1 MNKTKISNILKIVI
15 GSFIVVSIVMA
26 SAVYMNQNTKNEY
39 EQEIQLTQLR
49 ANDHRQMMGY
59 IIKTSENKVIVIDG
73 GTSEDAPNLEK
84 HISELG
90 NKVDVWFITH
100 PHSDHAGA
108 IKKIIEETEIQIDKV
123 YYTMNNIEW
132 YQQYATERAY
142 EAEDFKSAIQNE
154 RVKDITEEVTLNQII
169 NIDFI
174 KCEILGIK
182 NPEITNDA
190 INNSS
195 MVIKMNLPE
204 TSILFLA
211 DTGVESGDK
220 LLNTQK
226 DKIKSDIVQV
236 AHHGQNGA
244 KESLYQAIQPSICL
258 WPTPEWIWNNDNG
271 EGENTGPW
279 TTFETRNWMEKLEVK
294 QNIIEKD
301 GDITITV
308 K

>member
-26 SAVYMNQNTKNEY
+26 SAIYMNQNTKNEY

-49 ANDHRQMMGY
+49 ANVHRQMMGY
-59 IIKTSENKVIVIDG
+59 IIKTSENKIIVIDG

-108 IKKIIEETEIQIDKV
+108 IKKIIEETEIRIDKI

-154 RVKDITEEVTLNQII
+154 RVKDKTEEVTLNQII

-174 KCEILGIK
+174 RCEILGIK

-190 INNSS
+190 VNNSS

>member
-1 MNKTKISNILKIVI
+1 MEKKQKNNILKNITIIIIVF
-15 GSFIVVSIVMA
+15 FIIIA
-26 SAVYMNQNTKNEY
+26 SAVVINQNTNQKKIE
-39 EQEIQLTQLR
+39 LTQLQ
-49 ANDHRQMMGY
+49 ANSHRQMMGY
-59 IIKTSENKVIVIDG
+59 IIKTSKDKVIVIDG

-84 HISELG
+84 HIKQLG
-90 NKVDVWFITH
+90 NKVDIWFITH

-108 IKKIIEETEIQIDKV
+108 INEIIENTDIPIKKI
-123 YYTMNNIEW
+123 YYTMNEVEW
-132 YQQYATERAY
+132 YQKHAPERAY
-142 EAEDFKSAIQNE
+142 EAENFAKVMQNE
-154 RVKDITEEVTLNQII
+154 RVKDIAEEVTLNQII

-174 KCEILGIK
+174 ECQILGIK
-182 NPEITNDA
+182 NPEITEDA
-190 INNSS
+190 FNNSS

-204 TSILFLA
+204 NSILFLG
-211 DTGVESGDK
+211 DTGEASGDK

-226 DKIKSDIVQV
+226 DKLQSNIVQV

-244 KESLYQAIQPSICL
+244 KESLYQEIQPSICL

-279 TTFETRNWMEKLEVK
+279 KTFETRNWMEKLEVK